1 MRTPNSFTDGTCI
14 GIVVGGDINDPASD
28 HSGGM
33 RIFIPGL
40 HGRDVDVR
48 HLAFSSMQKGAT
60 NMSQQSF
67 EGVLDP
73 GSVVYVR
80 KDTGSNMCHIL
91 GTANEIYDPN
101 STVSG
106 NFNLLSLPQIQQ
118 AIQRQINIRV
128 PPQIQETSSNGVR
141 VRTPQ
146 EKGELHRH
154 ALLAGIPANGAVYP
168 LAGSIVPNIT
178 NVPTAI
184 QAFTS
189 ILTPALAALLPG
201 INASLGSM
209 LTSLRTGNLTGSL
222 AARPATVGLTTNNTI
237 SIANTSTANTVSTGI
252 PGEIVGPTGI
262 DATTMITTN
271 QMKEYSRELM
281 SKFTPQ
287 MKTTF
292 TSMSML
298 MSSIET
304 TTGAGFMS
312 GGRVDPNTYMTNTV
326 SLLGQC
332 RGIGDMV
339 SCMQQLQYD
348 NSLFG
353 TNKLSNITMNVSTPF
368 GTVPFSIS
376 PTGSITQNT
385 PATILTVVNAF
396 ISAIS
401 SAAGYPGVVPTQ
413 NLFGTSAP
421 TMFNMYQRLS
431 PQAQAVAVAL
441 STTVNQTPIAQL
453 FATTNRITNMG
464 GNPFLTMFAI

>member
-1 MRTPNSFTDGTCI
+1 MRLPNSFTDGTCI

-40 HGRDVDVR
+40 HGKDVDVR
-48 HLAFSSMQKGAT
+48 HLAFSSMQKIAT
-60 NMSQQSF
+60 NSSQQSF

-118 AIQRQINIRV
+118 AIQKTINIRI
-128 PPQIQETSSNGVR
+128 PPQIQETIQNGVR
-141 VRTPQ
+141 VRIPQ
-146 EKGELHRH
+146 EKNQLHRH
-154 ALLAGIPANGAVYP
+154 ALLSGIPANGAVYP

-184 QAFTS
+184 QAFAS
-189 ILTPALAALLPG
+189 VLTPALAALLPG
-201 INASLGSM
+201 LNVSLGSL
-209 LTSLRTGNLTGSL
+209 LTSLLTGSL
-222 AARPATVGLTTNNTI
+222 TGSLKTGQTI
-237 SIANTSTANTVSTGI
+237 HITETSNANVSIANTTTSTANTL
-252 PGEIVGPTGI
+252 PGEIVGPTGVE
-262 DATTMITTN
+262 ATRMITDAE
-271 QMKEYSRELM
+271 MREHSRELM

-292 TSMSML
+292 TSMSTM
-298 MSSIET
+298 MASIET
-304 TTGAGFMS
+304 TTGSGFVS
-312 GGRVDPNTYMTNTV
+312 GGRVDPTTYMTNAV

-332 RGIGDMV
+332 KGIGDMV

-353 TNKLSNITMNVSTPF
+353 TDKLASITMNISTPF
-368 GTVPFSIS
+368 GMIPLSIS
-376 PTGSITQNT
+376 ATGAISQVLNNPVVSAAINT
-385 PATILTVVNAF
+385 F
-396 ISAIS
+396 ISQIS
-401 SAAGYPGVVPTQ
+401 SAIGFPGVVPTQ
-413 NLFGTSAP
+413 NMFGSSAG
-421 TMFNMYQRLS
+421 TMFDLFQRLS
-431 PQAQAVAVAL
+431 PQAL
-441 STTVNQTPIAQL
+441 STSIVLSTKLNLSPMAIS
-453 FATTNRITNMG
+453 FAATNRMTNMG
-464 GNPFLTMFAI
+464 GNPFLTLFL